1 MHENQI
7 QSHKW
12 LLTINNPQDH
22 GMTHDE
28 IIDRAQKFNPDY
40 FCMADEIGESGTY
53 HTHIFLYSYAPNRAC
68 GRAAAKESLAGS
80 LRATQH

>member
-7 QSHKW
+7 QSRKW

-22 GMTHDE
+22 GMTYDE

-40 FCMADEIGESGTY
+40 FCN
-53 HTHIFLYSYAPNRAC
+53 L
-68 GRAAAKESLAGS
+68 
-80 LRATQH
+80 

>member
-40 FCMADEIGESGTY
+40 VSPRVPVAVFCSTTARYSR
-53 HTHIFLYSYAPNRAC
+53 HTGLTTPQALQAFIPNRI
-68 GRAAAKESLAGS
+68 
-80 LRATQH
+80 